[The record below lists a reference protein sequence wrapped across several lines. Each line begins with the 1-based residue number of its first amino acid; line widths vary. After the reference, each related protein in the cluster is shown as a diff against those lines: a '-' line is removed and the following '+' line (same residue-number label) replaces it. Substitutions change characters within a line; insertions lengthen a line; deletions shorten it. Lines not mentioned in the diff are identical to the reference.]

1 MRSNGK
7 TTSKES
13 IPRLGPF
20 QNQIKMKSKKH
31 PSRKSN
37 TNQQPNTEQKSG
49 GKKTTDQLE
58 SRRRKKIKE
67 TKTKNSLE
75 MRSSFVFVLF
85 FFAFLERFTRRCGGR
100 DRGSSWSG
108 GLAKKKRNHQ
118 KTINHVASNER
129 RHETWVVSSNRR
141 EETFGKQRSLKVF
154 SHFFIDGWLG

>member
-37 TNQQPNTEQKSG
+37 TNQQPNTEHKSG

-85 FFAFLERFTRRCGGR
+85 FLRF
-100 DRGSSWSG
+100 SSVLPVGAADATEARPEAADWQ
-108 GLAKKKRNHQ
+108 KKKETTKKQ
-118 KTINHVASNER
+118 LIMWLPMKDAMK
-129 RHETWVVSSNRR
+129 HESSHPTEEKKLLENKEVSR
-141 EETFGKQRSLKVF
+141 FSLISLSTV
-154 SHFFIDGWLG
+154 G